1 MEEFQKEVI
10 TRLTKIET
18 KLDNQDYK
26 KMEERLNEALNKSC
40 NNEAD
45 IKDIKDNS
53 KWLWRTTLG
62 GIILMVINLINQYI
76 QK

>member
-26 KMEERLNEALNKSC
+26 KIEEKVNDALNKSC
-40 NNEAD
+40 NNE
-45 IKDIKDNS
+45 KDITDMKSNS
-53 KWLWRTTLG
+53 AWLWRTTLG
-62 GIILMVINLINQYI
+62 GIILMIINLIKEFI
-76 QK
+76 MK